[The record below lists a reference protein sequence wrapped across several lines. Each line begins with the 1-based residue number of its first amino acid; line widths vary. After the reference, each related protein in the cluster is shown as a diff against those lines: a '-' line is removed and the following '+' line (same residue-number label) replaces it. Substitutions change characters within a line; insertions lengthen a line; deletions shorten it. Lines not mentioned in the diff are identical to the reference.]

1 MHLYKKAL
9 LALLFLPCILEA
21 QSAVH
26 LEVAPVETGT
36 VGDTITVPV
45 IARSQ
50 QELTGFAFTLETVPE
65 SLDPIRVVPSP
76 PLTEF
81 NFAISPQPW
90 QEGNVVVNWVSISLS
105 PWSFQAGDTL
115 FMVDYLVVSS
125 FADQAIEF
133 INTPNT
139 TIEFFGPDLLL
150 HNYILTDGYVSSAPN
165 TATPTVD
172 SALLIP
178 PGCAPNQATGSIQ
191 LFTSPDALQH
201 EWSDETGILGTTD
214 LLNGLE
220 AGTYHFSIT
229 DPASGISRTGHAKLY
244 TPNFNLTGFDIIQPD
259 CGAENGQLTPIWNTD
274 LDSLSLDYI
283 WSTGA
288 ETPVLSDLP
297 AGSYSLTITDTLSG
311 CSDNLSA
318 DLENQS
324 NLYFTE
330 QSLVQPI
337 RCDEINTGSISL
349 DVGGGGASN
358 LAFLWSDGPIGPNRT
373 NLSQGQYTVTVSNA
387 GGCALSRTISV
398 PRQDGLDLKA
408 DYEPELDC
416 YLPHT
421 AIDLYPPRLGAGL
434 SYLWSNFSNEEDL
447 LNVDTT
453 GAYTVNVYDEQTGCS
468 GAATFDI
475 LYRPKVLDVSLS
487 CDFAPPPASALL
499 VAWGPFPN
507 DVYPVSYQWSPEAT
521 IESEYDF
528 VSTVLGIP
536 NETYSVTATDATGCE
551 AISAPVLVDCEGWAP
566 DAPEYRTGH
575 SIANQAQ
582 RSSSATVV
590 AGTASG
596 ASGDTLCLPVEVSQ
610 ASTLSDLRF
619 SYSWD
624 PEALDFLYA
633 HVEDPRFN
641 NTLFYQN
648 DYAQLGWSWVS
659 PGENPVLP
667 DTITVAY
674 SICFELKDKAGI
686 STIFPASFPLQGQG
700 IFQQAG
706 AIQIECTQGL
716 DLSLQSTHT
725 PSDST
730 DDGRLLLDWP
740 GNGEP
745 PYSFMWFRNETAVGT
760 YERRLLNNLGEGLY
774 TVIATDRNQCRDT
787 LGPILLVQE
796 NASGVWP
803 GDTDTSQAANHF
815 DLLNIGLAFDSLGPV
830 RPNATLNWAEEP
842 ALDWAQSTPLSEVN
856 YKHIDTNGD
865 GLISAA
871 DTMAIR
877 QNWGSSYNFSPQP
890 EEHRNGSIPFYVKPD
905 TLIEGETMALPLV
918 FGTQQ
923 QPAEEIYG
931 IAFTI
936 DYDPTVVVPG
946 TAFVTL
952 TDSWL
957 GTPGTDLLVMQQD
970 SAMTG
975 RIDVAITRINGSN
988 ASGFGEIGA
997 FIITVED
1004 DILAQQRG
1012 PGYAFSIDNIR
1023 AINFSEIIQ
1032 PVTGQTTASEVL
1044 SETKRLPSEAP
1055 PRLFPV
1061 PVQDILYL
1069 EFSQPQRVD
1078 YEVFNENGQLLLEGS
1093 STGQLIPLS
1102 VTQLPA
1108 GLYKLRLA
1116 TPNRAYLMKFIRQ

>member
-1 MHLYKKAL
+1 M
-9 LALLFLPCILEA
+9 
-21 QSAVH
+21 
-26 LEVAPVETGT
+26 APVETGA
-36 VGDTITVPV
+36 VGDTVTVPV
-45 IARSQ
+45 IVKSQ
-50 QELTGFAFTLETVPE
+50 QELTGFAFTLAAVPQL
-65 SLDPIRVVPSP
+65 LDPIRAVPYP

-81 NFAISPQPW
+81 TFSISPQPG
-90 QEGNVVVNWVSISLS
+90 QEGLVVVNWFASDLI
-105 PWSFQAGDTL
+105 PHDFQAGDTL
-115 FMVDYLVVSS
+115 CTIDYLVVSN
-125 FADQAIEF
+125 ATDGVIAF
-133 INTPNT
+133 INTLNT
-139 TIEFFGPDLLL
+139 TIEFIGPNLLL
-150 HNYILTDGYVSSAPN
+150 RNYVLTDGYAYSAPGPVI
-165 TATPTVD
+165 PTVD
-172 SALLIP
+172 SVRLMP
-178 PGCAPNQATGSIQ
+178 PGCAPNEATGSLQ
-191 LFTSPDALQH
+191 LFTSPDALQYN
-201 EWSDETGILGTTD
+201 WSGGTGSPGNTG
-214 LLNGLE
+214 LLTGLST
-220 AGTYHFSIT
+220 GTYHFSIT
-229 DPASGISRTGHAKLY
+229 DVDNALTRTGHASLY
-244 TPNFNLTGFDIIQPD
+244 TPTLNLTGFEVIQPD
-259 CGAENGQLTPIWNTD
+259 CGAENGQLTPIWHTD

-288 ETPVLSDLP
+288 VTPVLSDLP

-318 DLENQS
+318 GLENQS

-349 DVGGGGASN
+349 DVGGGGPSN

-373 NLSQGQYTVTVSNA
+373 NLSEGQYTVTVSNA

-421 AIDLYPPRLGAGL
+421 AIDLYPPRLGAGI

-453 GAYTVNVYDEQTGCS
+453 GTYTINVYDEQTGCS
-468 GAATFDI
+468 GATTFDI

-551 AISAPVLVDCEGWAP
+551 AISAPVLVDCEGWGP

-575 SIANQAQ
+575 SVANQAQ

-659 PGENPVLP
+659 PGENPDLP

-700 IFQQAG
+700 ISQQAG

-760 YERRLLNNLGEGLY
+760 YEHRLLNNLVEGLY

-815 DLLNIGLAFDSLGPV
+815 DLLNIGLAFDSLRPV

-988 ASGFGEIGA
+988 ASGFGEISA

-1032 PVTGQTTASEVL
+1032 PVTGQTTAAEVL
-1044 SETKRLPSEAP
+1044 SGTKTPSREAS

-1061 PVQDILYL
+1061 PAQDVLYL
-1069 EFSQPQRVD
+1069 KFPQPERAD
-1078 YEVFNENGQLLLEGS
+1078 YEVLNKSGQLLLKGS
-1093 STGQLIPLS
+1093 TTGQLLPLS

-1108 GLYKLRLA
+1108 GFYQLRLT
-1116 TPNRAYLMKFIRQ
+1116 TPDRAYLMKFIKQ